1 MGLGKV
7 AHITQSGKKAIVMP
21 AFILQVLL
29 GFPHVFSPKK
39 KICFVIRKSI
49 QFVGGG
55 GKIGGKQGG
64 IRGSGRGEDKQ
75 VTTPQSEE
83 EKVTHIT

>member
-39 KICFVIRKSI
+39 KFVLS
-49 QFVGGG
+49 
-55 GKIGGKQGG
+55 
-64 IRGSGRGEDKQ
+64 
-75 VTTPQSEE
+75 SESRYNLLEVE
-83 EKVTHIT
+83 EK